1 MALDAELNN
10 HHRDTLRKI
19 FSHPA
24 SGNLEW
30 RQVISLLEAVGDV
43 DEEHNGKFKVRLGPE
58 VEFMKR
64 PRGKDI
70 DTQMVVD
77 LRRMLS
83 GAGVTPEQTHGS

>member
-1 MALDAELNN
+1 MHAELNN

-43 DEEHNGKFKVRLGPE
+43 DEEHNGNFKVRLGPE
-58 VEFMKR
+58 IEVMKR
-64 PRGKDI
+64 PRGKDV

-83 GAGVTPEQTHGS
+83 GAGVTPDGADGS

>member
-1 MALDAELNN
+1 MDAALNN

-43 DEEHNGKFKVRLGPE
+43 EEGHNGRFKVRLGPE
-58 VEFMKR
+58 VEVMNR
-64 PRGKDI
+64 PRGKDV

-83 GAGVTPEQTHGS
+83 GAGVTPDGAHGS